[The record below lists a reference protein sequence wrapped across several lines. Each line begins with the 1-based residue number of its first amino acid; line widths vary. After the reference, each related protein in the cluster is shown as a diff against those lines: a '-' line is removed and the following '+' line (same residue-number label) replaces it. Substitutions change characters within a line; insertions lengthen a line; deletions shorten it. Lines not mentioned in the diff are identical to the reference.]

1 MLCHRAD
8 YTVLQR
14 KAHKQQSTGMLATMS
29 RYDYGTLSLTLAVHD
44 TVSNIGSSGQ
54 PLTPLLSLSIPSTSL
69 SLFEPEPPRD
79 TPFQLSIITQPTV
92 LLIVRRSQSMQRA
105 RTNTALPAAEISL
118 FNAPDLNP
126 GALLTLA
133 SHCRSVS
140 ITSIHLS
147 THANANTHAYTFSQS
162 ISQPVSQAQQQPL
175 QLVQSYNPHTR
186 VIQLVG
192 TEQRLKRSDEDY
204 IKRSENASI
213 LFRHECCL
221 KKNKAEAARH
231 TLESDSPSA
240 YSSLYGCPSD
250 IRTQRA
256 VVCAKWKWQT
266 LLILRWVMQSDRKD
280 RVNCRRGHNR

>member
-1 MLCHRAD
+1 D

-29 RYDYGTLSLTLAVHD
+29 RYNHSHGTLSLTLAVHD
-44 TVSNIGSSGQ
+44 TVSNIGSSGR

-79 TPFQLSIITQPTV
+79 TPLQLSIITQPTV
-92 LLIVRRSQSMQRA
+92 LLIVRRSQSMQRVC
-105 RTNTALPAAEISL
+105 TNTALPVAQISS

-126 GALLTLA
+126 GAPLTLA
-133 SHCRSVS
+133 SHCCSVS
-140 ITSIHLS
+140 ISSIHLS
-147 THANANTHAYTFSQS
+147 THANANTHTYTFSQS

-175 QLVQSYNPHTR
+175 QLVQSYNPHTC

-192 TEQRLKRSDEDY
+192 TEQRLKRT
-204 IKRSENASI
+204 
-213 LFRHECCL
+213 
-221 KKNKAEAARH
+221 RH

-240 YSSLYGCPSD
+240 YSLLYGCPSD

-256 VVCAKWKWQT
+256 VACAKWKWRT

-280 RVNCRRGHNR
+280 RVNCRRGHNC